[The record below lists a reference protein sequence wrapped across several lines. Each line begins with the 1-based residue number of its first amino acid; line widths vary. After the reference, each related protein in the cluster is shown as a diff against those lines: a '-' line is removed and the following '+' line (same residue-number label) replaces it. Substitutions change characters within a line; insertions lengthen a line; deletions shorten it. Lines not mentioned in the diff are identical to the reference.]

1 MFNLQQFI
9 ADHVICRPTSMF
21 AADIEANKETLQAEI
36 RNKSVCVIGGAGSIG
51 SSFIKAVLP
60 FKPSKLIVI
69 DLNENGLA
77 ELTRDL
83 RSTYGMYVPAEYR
96 AYTLNFADPIF
107 ERIFRE
113 EKGFDIVANFSAH
126 KHVRSE
132 KDKYSVQALIENN
145 DIKAIKDLMA
155 TQLAKI
161 CIPPF
166 NREYLLLNA
175 YLKLKDDKQIDTQVN
190 NIMDHVPMNSKQK
203 SALAKSVFYIY
214 VDKKNA
220 SMIDRLLEM
229 VSTTNDHALYRQM
242 DMVNDTLISGGIKY
256 YDELK
261 SDLED
266 EEYTK
271 NNEDTPY
278 LEFLLSII
286 YKNMGNES
294 KSKEYKNKALE
305 DSKGTVYESLIKSQ
319 N

>member
-1 MFNLQQFI
+1 M
-9 ADHVICRPTSMF
+9 
-21 AADIEANKETLQAEI
+21 
-36 RNKSVCVIGGAGSIG
+36 
-51 SSFIKAVLP
+51 
-60 FKPSKLIVI
+60 LIVAI
-69 DLNENGLA
+69 VIAIIGTIPVIIRKKLLKNY
-77 ELTRDL
+77 LTL
-83 RSTYGMYVPAEYR
+83 
-96 AYTLNFADPIF
+96 L
-107 ERIFRE
+107 
-113 EKGFDIVANFSAH
+113 
-126 KHVRSE
+126 
-132 KDKYSVQALIENN
+132 QNN

-190 NIMDHVPMNSKQK
+190 NIMDHVSMNSKQK

-266 EEYTK
+266 VEYTK

-294 KSKEYKNKALE
+294 KSKEYKSKALE
-305 DSKGTVYESLIKSQ
+305 DSKGTIYESLIHSQ

>member
-1 MFNLQQFI
+1 MN
-9 ADHVICRPTSMF
+9 AM
-21 AADIEANKETLQAEI
+21 
-36 RNKSVCVIGGAGSIG
+36 
-51 SSFIKAVLP
+51 
-60 FKPSKLIVI
+60 LIVAI
-69 DLNENGLA
+69 VIAIIGTIPVIIRKKLLKNY
-77 ELTRDL
+77 LTL
-83 RSTYGMYVPAEYR
+83 
-96 AYTLNFADPIF
+96 L
-107 ERIFRE
+107 
-113 EKGFDIVANFSAH
+113 
-126 KHVRSE
+126 
-132 KDKYSVQALIENN
+132 QNN
-145 DIKAIKDLMA
+145 DIKVIKDLMA
-155 TQLAKI
+155 TKLVKI
-161 CIPPF
+161 CMPPF

-214 VDKKNA
+214 VDNKNA

-278 LEFLLSII
+278 LEFLLSVI

>member
-1 MFNLQQFI
+1 MN
-9 ADHVICRPTSMF
+9 AM
-21 AADIEANKETLQAEI
+21 
-36 RNKSVCVIGGAGSIG
+36 
-51 SSFIKAVLP
+51 
-60 FKPSKLIVI
+60 LIVAI
-69 DLNENGLA
+69 VIAIIGTIPVIIRKKLLKNY
-77 ELTRDL
+77 LTL
-83 RSTYGMYVPAEYR
+83 
-96 AYTLNFADPIF
+96 L
-107 ERIFRE
+107 
-113 EKGFDIVANFSAH
+113 
-126 KHVRSE
+126 
-132 KDKYSVQALIENN
+132 QNN
-145 DIKAIKDLMA
+145 DIKAIEDLMA
-155 TQLAKI
+155 TKLAKI

-166 NREYLLLNA
+166 NREYVLLNA

-203 SALAKSVFYIY
+203 STLAKSVFYIY

-278 LEFLLSII
+278 LEFLLSVI

-294 KSKEYKNKALE
+294 KSKEYKSKALE
-305 DSKGTVYESLIKSQ
+305 DSKGTIYESLIHSQ

>member
-1 MFNLQQFI
+1 M
-9 ADHVICRPTSMF
+9 
-21 AADIEANKETLQAEI
+21 
-36 RNKSVCVIGGAGSIG
+36 
-51 SSFIKAVLP
+51 
-60 FKPSKLIVI
+60 LIVAI
-69 DLNENGLA
+69 VIAIIGTLPVIIRKKLLKNY
-77 ELTRDL
+77 LTL
-83 RSTYGMYVPAEYR
+83 
-96 AYTLNFADPIF
+96 L
-107 ERIFRE
+107 
-113 EKGFDIVANFSAH
+113 
-126 KHVRSE
+126 
-132 KDKYSVQALIENN
+132 QNN

-190 NIMDHVPMNSKQK
+190 NIIDHVPMNSKQK

-214 VDKKNA
+214 VDEKNA
-220 SMIDRLLEM
+220 SMIDRLLKM

-305 DSKGTVYESLIKSQ
+305 DSKGTVYESLIQSQ

>member
-1 MFNLQQFI
+1 M
-9 ADHVICRPTSMF
+9 
-21 AADIEANKETLQAEI
+21 
-36 RNKSVCVIGGAGSIG
+36 
-51 SSFIKAVLP
+51 
-60 FKPSKLIVI
+60 LIVAI
-69 DLNENGLA
+69 VIAIIGTIPVIIRKKLLKNY
-77 ELTRDL
+77 LTL
-83 RSTYGMYVPAEYR
+83 
-96 AYTLNFADPIF
+96 L
-107 ERIFRE
+107 
-113 EKGFDIVANFSAH
+113 
-126 KHVRSE
+126 
-132 KDKYSVQALIENN
+132 QNN

-155 TQLAKI
+155 TKLAKI
-161 CIPPF
+161 CMPPF

-214 VDKKNA
+214 VDNKNA

-278 LEFLLSII
+278 LEFLLSVI

>member
-1 MFNLQQFI
+1 M
-9 ADHVICRPTSMF
+9 
-21 AADIEANKETLQAEI
+21 
-36 RNKSVCVIGGAGSIG
+36 
-51 SSFIKAVLP
+51 
-60 FKPSKLIVI
+60 LIVAI
-69 DLNENGLA
+69 VIAIIGTIPVIIRKKLLKNY
-77 ELTRDL
+77 LTL
-83 RSTYGMYVPAEYR
+83 
-96 AYTLNFADPIF
+96 L
-107 ERIFRE
+107 
-113 EKGFDIVANFSAH
+113 H
-126 KHVRSE
+126 
-132 KDKYSVQALIENN
+132 NN

-161 CIPPF
+161 CIPLF

-175 YLKLKDDKQIDTQVN
+175 YLEVNDNKQIDTQVN
-190 NIMDHVPMNSKQK
+190 NIMNHVPMNSKQK
-203 SALAKSVFYIY
+203 STLAKSVFYIY

-278 LEFLLSII
+278 LEFLLSVI

-294 KSKEYKNKALE
+294 KSKEYKSKALE
-305 DSKGTVYESLIKSQ
+305 DSKGTIYESLIHSQ

>member
-1 MFNLQQFI
+1 MN
-9 ADHVICRPTSMF
+9 AM
-21 AADIEANKETLQAEI
+21 
-36 RNKSVCVIGGAGSIG
+36 
-51 SSFIKAVLP
+51 
-60 FKPSKLIVI
+60 LIVAI
-69 DLNENGLA
+69 VIAIIGTIPVIIRKKLLKNY
-77 ELTRDL
+77 LTL
-83 RSTYGMYVPAEYR
+83 
-96 AYTLNFADPIF
+96 L
-107 ERIFRE
+107 
-113 EKGFDIVANFSAH
+113 H
-126 KHVRSE
+126 
-132 KDKYSVQALIENN
+132 NN

-161 CIPPF
+161 CIPLF

-175 YLKLKDDKQIDTQVN
+175 YLKVNDNKQIDTQVN
-190 NIMDHVPMNSKQK
+190 NIMNHVPMNSKQK
-203 SALAKSVFYIY
+203 STLAKSVFYIY

-278 LEFLLSII
+278 LEFLLSVIH
-286 YKNMGNES
+286 KNMGNES
-294 KSKEYKNKALE
+294 KSKEYKSKALE
-305 DSKGTVYESLIKSQ
+305 DSKGTIYESLIHSQ

>member
-1 MFNLQQFI
+1 MN
-9 ADHVICRPTSMF
+9 AM
-21 AADIEANKETLQAEI
+21 
-36 RNKSVCVIGGAGSIG
+36 
-51 SSFIKAVLP
+51 
-60 FKPSKLIVI
+60 LIVAI
-69 DLNENGLA
+69 VIAIIGTIPVIIRKKLLKNY
-77 ELTRDL
+77 LTL
-83 RSTYGMYVPAEYR
+83 
-96 AYTLNFADPIF
+96 L
-107 ERIFRE
+107 
-113 EKGFDIVANFSAH
+113 
-126 KHVRSE
+126 
-132 KDKYSVQALIENN
+132 QNN

-155 TQLAKI
+155 TKLAKI

-175 YLKLKDDKQIDTQVN
+175 YLKLKYDKQIDTQVN

-220 SMIDRLLEM
+220 PMIDRLLEM

-242 DMVNDTLISGGIKY
+242 DMVNDTLINGGIKY

-278 LEFLLSII
+278 LEFLLSVI

-305 DSKGTVYESLIKSQ
+305 DSKGTVYESLIQSQ

>member
-1 MFNLQQFI
+1 M
-9 ADHVICRPTSMF
+9 
-21 AADIEANKETLQAEI
+21 
-36 RNKSVCVIGGAGSIG
+36 
-51 SSFIKAVLP
+51 
-60 FKPSKLIVI
+60 LIVAI
-69 DLNENGLA
+69 VIAIIGTIPVIMRKKLLKNY
-77 ELTRDL
+77 LTL
-83 RSTYGMYVPAEYR
+83 
-96 AYTLNFADPIF
+96 L
-107 ERIFRE
+107 
-113 EKGFDIVANFSAH
+113 H
-126 KHVRSE
+126 
-132 KDKYSVQALIENN
+132 NN

-278 LEFLLSII
+278 LEFLLSVI

-294 KSKEYKNKALE
+294 KSKEYKSKALE
-305 DSKGTVYESLIKSQ
+305 DSKGTIYESLIHSQ

>member
-1 MFNLQQFI
+1 M
-9 ADHVICRPTSMF
+9 
-21 AADIEANKETLQAEI
+21 
-36 RNKSVCVIGGAGSIG
+36 
-51 SSFIKAVLP
+51 
-60 FKPSKLIVI
+60 LIVAI
-69 DLNENGLA
+69 VIAIIGTIPVIIRKKLLKNY
-77 ELTRDL
+77 LTL
-83 RSTYGMYVPAEYR
+83 
-96 AYTLNFADPIF
+96 L
-107 ERIFRE
+107 
-113 EKGFDIVANFSAH
+113 H
-126 KHVRSE
+126 
-132 KDKYSVQALIENN
+132 NN

-161 CIPPF
+161 CIPLF

-175 YLKLKDDKQIDTQVN
+175 YLKVNDNKQIDTQVN
-190 NIMDHVPMNSKQK
+190 NIMNHVPMNSKQK
-203 SALAKSVFYIY
+203 STLAKSVFYIY

-278 LEFLLSII
+278 LEFLLSVI

-294 KSKEYKNKALE
+294 NSKEYKSKALE
-305 DSKGTVYESLIKSQ
+305 DSKGTIYESLIHSQ

>member
-1 MFNLQQFI
+1 MN
-9 ADHVICRPTSMF
+9 AM
-21 AADIEANKETLQAEI
+21 
-36 RNKSVCVIGGAGSIG
+36 
-51 SSFIKAVLP
+51 
-60 FKPSKLIVI
+60 LIVAI
-69 DLNENGLA
+69 VIAIIGTIPVIIRKKLLKNY
-77 ELTRDL
+77 LTL
-83 RSTYGMYVPAEYR
+83 
-96 AYTLNFADPIF
+96 L
-107 ERIFRE
+107 
-113 EKGFDIVANFSAH
+113 
-126 KHVRSE
+126 
-132 KDKYSVQALIENN
+132 QNN

-175 YLKLKDDKQIDTQVN
+175 YIKLKDDKQIDTQVN
-190 NIMDHVPMNSKQK
+190 NIIDHVPMNSKQK

-220 SMIDRLLEM
+220 SMMDRLLEM

-266 EEYTK
+266 AEYTR

>member
-1 MFNLQQFI
+1 MN
-9 ADHVICRPTSMF
+9 AM
-21 AADIEANKETLQAEI
+21 
-36 RNKSVCVIGGAGSIG
+36 
-51 SSFIKAVLP
+51 
-60 FKPSKLIVI
+60 LIVAVVI
-69 DLNENGLA
+69 AIIGTIPVIIRKKLLKNY
-77 ELTRDL
+77 LTL
-83 RSTYGMYVPAEYR
+83 
-96 AYTLNFADPIF
+96 L
-107 ERIFRE
+107 
-113 EKGFDIVANFSAH
+113 
-126 KHVRSE
+126 
-132 KDKYSVQALIENN
+132 QNN

-155 TQLAKI
+155 TKLANI

-256 YDELK
+256 FDELK
-261 SDLED
+261 SDLENT
-266 EEYTK
+266 EYTK
-271 NNEDTPY
+271 NNADTPY
-278 LEFLLSII
+278 LEFLLSVI

-294 KSKEYKNKALE
+294 KSKEYRNKALE

>member
-1 MFNLQQFI
+1 MN
-9 ADHVICRPTSMF
+9 AM
-21 AADIEANKETLQAEI
+21 
-36 RNKSVCVIGGAGSIG
+36 
-51 SSFIKAVLP
+51 
-60 FKPSKLIVI
+60 LIVAI
-69 DLNENGLA
+69 VIAIIGTLPVIIRKKLLKNY
-77 ELTRDL
+77 LTL
-83 RSTYGMYVPAEYR
+83 
-96 AYTLNFADPIF
+96 L
-107 ERIFRE
+107 
-113 EKGFDIVANFSAH
+113 
-126 KHVRSE
+126 
-132 KDKYSVQALIENN
+132 QNN

-190 NIMDHVPMNSKQK
+190 NIIDHVPMNSKQK

-214 VDKKNA
+214 VDEKNA

-266 EEYTK
+266 VEYTR

-305 DSKGTVYESLIKSQ
+305 DSKGTVYESLIQSQ

>member
-1 MFNLQQFI
+1 M
-9 ADHVICRPTSMF
+9 
-21 AADIEANKETLQAEI
+21 
-36 RNKSVCVIGGAGSIG
+36 
-51 SSFIKAVLP
+51 
-60 FKPSKLIVI
+60 LIVAI
-69 DLNENGLA
+69 VIAIIGTIPVIIRKKLLKNY
-77 ELTRDL
+77 LTL
-83 RSTYGMYVPAEYR
+83 
-96 AYTLNFADPIF
+96 L
-107 ERIFRE
+107 
-113 EKGFDIVANFSAH
+113 H
-126 KHVRSE
+126 
-132 KDKYSVQALIENN
+132 NN

-190 NIMDHVPMNSKQK
+190 NIIDHVPMNSKQK

-214 VDKKNA
+214 VDEKNA

-266 EEYTK
+266 VEYTK

-305 DSKGTVYESLIKSQ
+305 DSKGTVYESLIQSQ

>member
-1 MFNLQQFI
+1 MN
-9 ADHVICRPTSMF
+9 AM
-21 AADIEANKETLQAEI
+21 
-36 RNKSVCVIGGAGSIG
+36 
-51 SSFIKAVLP
+51 
-60 FKPSKLIVI
+60 LIVAI
-69 DLNENGLA
+69 VIAIIGTIPVIIRKKLLKNY
-77 ELTRDL
+77 LTL
-83 RSTYGMYVPAEYR
+83 
-96 AYTLNFADPIF
+96 L
-107 ERIFRE
+107 
-113 EKGFDIVANFSAH
+113 
-126 KHVRSE
+126 
-132 KDKYSVQALIENN
+132 QNN
-145 DIKAIKDLMA
+145 DIMAIKDLMA

-190 NIMDHVPMNSKQK
+190 NIIDHVPMNSKQK

-261 SDLED
+261 SNLED

-305 DSKGTVYESLIKSQ
+305 DSKGTVYESLIQSQ

>member
-1 MFNLQQFI
+1 M
-9 ADHVICRPTSMF
+9 
-21 AADIEANKETLQAEI
+21 
-36 RNKSVCVIGGAGSIG
+36 
-51 SSFIKAVLP
+51 
-60 FKPSKLIVI
+60 LIVAI
-69 DLNENGLA
+69 VIAIIGTIPVIIRKKLLKNY
-77 ELTRDL
+77 LTL
-83 RSTYGMYVPAEYR
+83 
-96 AYTLNFADPIF
+96 L
-107 ERIFRE
+107 
-113 EKGFDIVANFSAH
+113 
-126 KHVRSE
+126 
-132 KDKYSVQALIENN
+132 QNN

-155 TQLAKI
+155 TKLAKI

-242 DMVNDTLISGGIKY
+242 DMVNDTLISGGVKY

-261 SDLED
+261 SNLED

-278 LEFLLSII
+278 LEFLLSVI
-286 YKNMGNES
+286 YKNMDNES

-305 DSKGTVYESLIKSQ
+305 DSKGTVYESLIQSQ

>member
-1 MFNLQQFI
+1 MN
-9 ADHVICRPTSMF
+9 AM
-21 AADIEANKETLQAEI
+21 
-36 RNKSVCVIGGAGSIG
+36 
-51 SSFIKAVLP
+51 
-60 FKPSKLIVI
+60 LIVAI
-69 DLNENGLA
+69 VIAIIGTIPVIIRKKLLKNY
-77 ELTRDL
+77 LTL
-83 RSTYGMYVPAEYR
+83 
-96 AYTLNFADPIF
+96 L
-107 ERIFRE
+107 
-113 EKGFDIVANFSAH
+113 
-126 KHVRSE
+126 
-132 KDKYSVQALIENN
+132 QNN

-214 VDKKNA
+214 VDKYVDKKNA

-278 LEFLLSII
+278 LEFLLSVI

-305 DSKGTVYESLIKSQ
+305 DSKGTVYESLIQSQ

>member
-1 MFNLQQFI
+1 M
-9 ADHVICRPTSMF
+9 
-21 AADIEANKETLQAEI
+21 
-36 RNKSVCVIGGAGSIG
+36 
-51 SSFIKAVLP
+51 
-60 FKPSKLIVI
+60 LIVAI
-69 DLNENGLA
+69 VIAIIGTIPVIIRKKLLKNY
-77 ELTRDL
+77 LTL
-83 RSTYGMYVPAEYR
+83 
-96 AYTLNFADPIF
+96 L
-107 ERIFRE
+107 
-113 EKGFDIVANFSAH
+113 H
-126 KHVRSE
+126 
-132 KDKYSVQALIENN
+132 NN

-161 CIPPF
+161 CIPLF

-175 YLKLKDDKQIDTQVN
+175 YLKVNDNKQIDTQVN
-190 NIMDHVPMNSKQK
+190 NIMNHVPMNSKQK
-203 SALAKSVFYIY
+203 STLAKSVFYIY

-242 DMVNDTLISGGIKY
+242 DMVNNTLISGGIKY

-278 LEFLLSII
+278 LEFLLSVI

-294 KSKEYKNKALE
+294 KSKEYKSKALE
-305 DSKGTVYESLIKSQ
+305 DSKGTIYESLIHSQ

>member
-1 MFNLQQFI
+1 MN
-9 ADHVICRPTSMF
+9 AM
-21 AADIEANKETLQAEI
+21 
-36 RNKSVCVIGGAGSIG
+36 
-51 SSFIKAVLP
+51 
-60 FKPSKLIVI
+60 LIVAI
-69 DLNENGLA
+69 VIAIIGTIPVIIRKKLLKNY
-77 ELTRDL
+77 LTL
-83 RSTYGMYVPAEYR
+83 
-96 AYTLNFADPIF
+96 L
-107 ERIFRE
+107 
-113 EKGFDIVANFSAH
+113 
-126 KHVRSE
+126 
-132 KDKYSVQALIENN
+132 QNN

-155 TQLAKI
+155 TKLAKI

-256 YDELK
+256 YEELK

-266 EEYTK
+266 DEFTK

-278 LEFLLSII
+278 LEFLLSVI
-286 YKNMGNES
+286 YKNMSNES

-305 DSKGTVYESLIKSQ
+305 DSKGTVYESLIKFQ

>member
-1 MFNLQQFI
+1 MNAMFVAVIVI
-9 ADHVICRPTSMF
+9 A
-21 AADIEANKETLQAEI
+21 
-36 RNKSVCVIGGAGSIG
+36 VIGTIPV
-51 SSFIKAVLP
+51 IIRK
-60 FKPSKLIVI
+60 KL
-69 DLNENGLA
+69 LKNY
-77 ELTRDL
+77 LTL
-83 RSTYGMYVPAEYR
+83 
-96 AYTLNFADPIF
+96 L
-107 ERIFRE
+107 
-113 EKGFDIVANFSAH
+113 
-126 KHVRSE
+126 
-132 KDKYSVQALIENN
+132 QNN
-145 DIKAIKDLMA
+145 DIKAIEDLMA
-155 TQLAKI
+155 TKRAKI

-175 YLKLKDDKQIDTQVN
+175 YLKLNDDKQIDFQVN
-190 NIMDHVPMNSKQK
+190 NIIDHVPMNSKQK
-203 SALAKSVFYIY
+203 SALAKSVFYRY

-229 VSTTNDHALYRQM
+229 VSTTNDYALYRQM

-256 YDELK
+256 FDELK

-266 EEYTK
+266 VEFTK

-305 DSKGTVYESLIKSQ
+305 DSKGTVYESLIQSQ

>member
-1 MFNLQQFI
+1 M
-9 ADHVICRPTSMF
+9 
-21 AADIEANKETLQAEI
+21 
-36 RNKSVCVIGGAGSIG
+36 
-51 SSFIKAVLP
+51 
-60 FKPSKLIVI
+60 LIVAI
-69 DLNENGLA
+69 VIAIIGTLPVIIRKKLLKNY
-77 ELTRDL
+77 LTL
-83 RSTYGMYVPAEYR
+83 
-96 AYTLNFADPIF
+96 L
-107 ERIFRE
+107 
-113 EKGFDIVANFSAH
+113 H
-126 KHVRSE
+126 
-132 KDKYSVQALIENN
+132 NN

-161 CIPPF
+161 CIPLF

-190 NIMDHVPMNSKQK
+190 NIIDHVPMNSKQK

-214 VDKKNA
+214 VDEKNA

-266 EEYTK
+266 VEYTK

>member
-1 MFNLQQFI
+1 M
-9 ADHVICRPTSMF
+9 
-21 AADIEANKETLQAEI
+21 
-36 RNKSVCVIGGAGSIG
+36 
-51 SSFIKAVLP
+51 
-60 FKPSKLIVI
+60 LIVAI
-69 DLNENGLA
+69 VIAIIGTIPVIIRKKLLKNY
-77 ELTRDL
+77 LTL
-83 RSTYGMYVPAEYR
+83 
-96 AYTLNFADPIF
+96 L
-107 ERIFRE
+107 
-113 EKGFDIVANFSAH
+113 
-126 KHVRSE
+126 
-132 KDKYSVQALIENN
+132 QNN

-261 SDLED
+261 SNLED

-305 DSKGTVYESLIKSQ
+305 DSKGTVYESLIHSQ
-319 N
+319 NL

>member
-1 MFNLQQFI
+1 M
-9 ADHVICRPTSMF
+9 
-21 AADIEANKETLQAEI
+21 
-36 RNKSVCVIGGAGSIG
+36 
-51 SSFIKAVLP
+51 
-60 FKPSKLIVI
+60 LIVAI
-69 DLNENGLA
+69 VIAIIGTIPVIIRKKLLKNY
-77 ELTRDL
+77 LTL
-83 RSTYGMYVPAEYR
+83 
-96 AYTLNFADPIF
+96 L
-107 ERIFRE
+107 
-113 EKGFDIVANFSAH
+113 H
-126 KHVRSE
+126 
-132 KDKYSVQALIENN
+132 NN

-161 CIPPF
+161 CIPLF

-190 NIMDHVPMNSKQK
+190 NIIDHVPMNSKQK

-214 VDKKNA
+214 VDEKNA

-278 LEFLLSII
+278 LEFLLSVI

-305 DSKGTVYESLIKSQ
+305 DSKGTVYESLIQSQ

>member
-1 MFNLQQFI
+1 MN
-9 ADHVICRPTSMF
+9 AM
-21 AADIEANKETLQAEI
+21 
-36 RNKSVCVIGGAGSIG
+36 
-51 SSFIKAVLP
+51 
-60 FKPSKLIVI
+60 LIVAI
-69 DLNENGLA
+69 VIAIIGTIPVIIRKKLLKNY
-77 ELTRDL
+77 LTL
-83 RSTYGMYVPAEYR
+83 
-96 AYTLNFADPIF
+96 L
-107 ERIFRE
+107 
-113 EKGFDIVANFSAH
+113 
-126 KHVRSE
+126 
-132 KDKYSVQALIENN
+132 QNN

-155 TQLAKI
+155 TKLAKI

-203 SALAKSVFYIY
+203 STLAKSVFYIY

-220 SMIDRLLEM
+220 SMIDPLLEM

-278 LEFLLSII
+278 LEFLLSVI

-294 KSKEYKNKALE
+294 KSKEYKSKALE
-305 DSKGTVYESLIKSQ
+305 DSKGTIYESLIHSQ

>member
-1 MFNLQQFI
+1 MN
-9 ADHVICRPTSMF
+9 AM
-21 AADIEANKETLQAEI
+21 
-36 RNKSVCVIGGAGSIG
+36 
-51 SSFIKAVLP
+51 
-60 FKPSKLIVI
+60 LIVAI
-69 DLNENGLA
+69 VIAIIGTIPVIIRKKLLKNY
-77 ELTRDL
+77 LTL
-83 RSTYGMYVPAEYR
+83 
-96 AYTLNFADPIF
+96 L
-107 ERIFRE
+107 
-113 EKGFDIVANFSAH
+113 H
-126 KHVRSE
+126 
-132 KDKYSVQALIENN
+132 NN

-155 TQLAKI
+155 TKLAKI

-214 VDKKNA
+214 VDKNNA

-261 SDLED
+261 ADLED
-266 EEYTK
+266 VEYTK

>member
-1 MFNLQQFI
+1 MN
-9 ADHVICRPTSMF
+9 AM
-21 AADIEANKETLQAEI
+21 
-36 RNKSVCVIGGAGSIG
+36 
-51 SSFIKAVLP
+51 
-60 FKPSKLIVI
+60 LIVAI
-69 DLNENGLA
+69 VIAIIGTIPVIIRKKLLKNY
-77 ELTRDL
+77 LTL
-83 RSTYGMYVPAEYR
+83 
-96 AYTLNFADPIF
+96 L
-107 ERIFRE
+107 
-113 EKGFDIVANFSAH
+113 
-126 KHVRSE
+126 
-132 KDKYSVQALIENN
+132 QNN

-155 TQLAKI
+155 TKLAKI

-190 NIMDHVPMNSKQK
+190 NIIDHVPMNSKQK

-305 DSKGTVYESLIKSQ
+305 DSKGTVYESLIQSQ

>member
-1 MFNLQQFI
+1 M
-9 ADHVICRPTSMF
+9 
-21 AADIEANKETLQAEI
+21 
-36 RNKSVCVIGGAGSIG
+36 
-51 SSFIKAVLP
+51 
-60 FKPSKLIVI
+60 LIVAI
-69 DLNENGLA
+69 VIAIIGTLPVIIRKKLLKNY
-77 ELTRDL
+77 LTL
-83 RSTYGMYVPAEYR
+83 
-96 AYTLNFADPIF
+96 L
-107 ERIFRE
+107 
-113 EKGFDIVANFSAH
+113 H
-126 KHVRSE
+126 
-132 KDKYSVQALIENN
+132 NN

-190 NIMDHVPMNSKQK
+190 NIIDHVPMNSKQK

-214 VDKKNA
+214 VDEKNA

-305 DSKGTVYESLIKSQ
+305 DSKGTVYESLIQSQ

>member
-1 MFNLQQFI
+1 M
-9 ADHVICRPTSMF
+9 
-21 AADIEANKETLQAEI
+21 
-36 RNKSVCVIGGAGSIG
+36 
-51 SSFIKAVLP
+51 
-60 FKPSKLIVI
+60 LIVAI
-69 DLNENGLA
+69 VIAIIGTIPVIIRKKLLKNY
-77 ELTRDL
+77 LTL
-83 RSTYGMYVPAEYR
+83 
-96 AYTLNFADPIF
+96 L
-107 ERIFRE
+107 
-113 EKGFDIVANFSAH
+113 
-126 KHVRSE
+126 
-132 KDKYSVQALIENN
+132 QNN

-190 NIMDHVPMNSKQK
+190 NIIDHVPMNSKQK

-220 SMIDRLLEM
+220 SMMDRLLEM

-266 EEYTK
+266 VEYTR

-305 DSKGTVYESLIKSQ
+305 DSKGTVYESLIQSQ

>member
-1 MFNLQQFI
+1 MN
-9 ADHVICRPTSMF
+9 AM
-21 AADIEANKETLQAEI
+21 
-36 RNKSVCVIGGAGSIG
+36 
-51 SSFIKAVLP
+51 
-60 FKPSKLIVI
+60 LIVARVI
-69 DLNENGLA
+69 AIIGTIPVIIRKKLLKNY
-77 ELTRDL
+77 LTL
-83 RSTYGMYVPAEYR
+83 
-96 AYTLNFADPIF
+96 L
-107 ERIFRE
+107 
-113 EKGFDIVANFSAH
+113 
-126 KHVRSE
+126 
-132 KDKYSVQALIENN
+132 QNN

-155 TQLAKI
+155 TKLAKI

-266 EEYTK
+266 VEYTK

-294 KSKEYKNKALE
+294 KSKEYKSKALE
-305 DSKGTVYESLIKSQ
+305 DSKGTIYESLIHSQ

>member
-1 MFNLQQFI
+1 M
-9 ADHVICRPTSMF
+9 
-21 AADIEANKETLQAEI
+21 
-36 RNKSVCVIGGAGSIG
+36 
-51 SSFIKAVLP
+51 
-60 FKPSKLIVI
+60 LIVAI
-69 DLNENGLA
+69 VIAIIGTLPVIIRKKPLKNY
-77 ELTRDL
+77 LTL
-83 RSTYGMYVPAEYR
+83 
-96 AYTLNFADPIF
+96 L
-107 ERIFRE
+107 
-113 EKGFDIVANFSAH
+113 H
-126 KHVRSE
+126 
-132 KDKYSVQALIENN
+132 NN

-155 TQLAKI
+155 TQLAKM

-190 NIMDHVPMNSKQK
+190 NIIDHVPMNSKQK

-266 EEYTK
+266 VEYTK

-305 DSKGTVYESLIKSQ
+305 DSKGTVYESLIQSQ

>member
-1 MFNLQQFI
+1 MN
-9 ADHVICRPTSMF
+9 AM
-21 AADIEANKETLQAEI
+21 
-36 RNKSVCVIGGAGSIG
+36 
-51 SSFIKAVLP
+51 
-60 FKPSKLIVI
+60 LIVAI
-69 DLNENGLA
+69 VIAIIGTIPVIIRKKLLKKY
-77 ELTRDL
+77 LTL
-83 RSTYGMYVPAEYR
+83 
-96 AYTLNFADPIF
+96 L
-107 ERIFRE
+107 
-113 EKGFDIVANFSAH
+113 H
-126 KHVRSE
+126 
-132 KDKYSVQALIENN
+132 NN

-155 TQLAKI
+155 TKLAKI

-175 YLKLKDDKQIDTQVN
+175 YLKLNDDKQIDTQVN

-261 SDLED
+261 SNLED

-305 DSKGTVYESLIKSQ
+305 DSKGTVYESLIQSQ